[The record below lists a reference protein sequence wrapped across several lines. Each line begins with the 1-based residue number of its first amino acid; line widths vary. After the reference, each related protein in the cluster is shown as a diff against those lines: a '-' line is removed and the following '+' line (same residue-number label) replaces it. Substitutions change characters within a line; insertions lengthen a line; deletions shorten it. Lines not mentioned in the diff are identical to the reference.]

1 MLAGPELPH
10 PALRRGKKTR
20 IYEMSVFQKTDLQH
34 VTTVT
39 FLYVKSVCILDGVV
53 MGVTLPHLSNIW
65 WYNYTYVSKV
75 HEAGLPTTFLI
86 KK

>member
-1 MLAGPELPH
+1 
-10 PALRRGKKTR
+10 
-20 IYEMSVFQKTDLQH
+20 MSVFQKTDLQH

-65 WYNYTYVSKV
+65 WYNYTYVSELHKACFTDDFPDQKV
-75 HEAGLPTTFLI
+75 EKIHESNLL
-86 KK
+86 